1 METIKIYRSV
11 KKDLGIMLVSLLF
24 TAVML
29 FMIISPNAS
38 EALRIIRI
46 IAGWA
51 GLILFGVGFLF
62 YLILILRQVLFH
74 RPFYIITDEAVKSLQ
89 PFRTFEIRFS
99 DVNSFSIQPF
109 KQNIFISIHYKEN
122 VEEFKY
128 ATAGKM
134 GRFVRRYN
142 IKAVHAQEVLNATG
156 LSVTPEEFFNLLN
169 DRLKNRTKNKQTEE

>member
-24 TAVML
+24 IAVML

-62 YLILILRQVLFH
+62 YLILILL
-74 RPFYIITDEAVKSLQ
+74 DSQ
-89 PFRTFEIRFS
+89 PS
-99 DVNSFSIQPF
+99 
-109 KQNIFISIHYKEN
+109 
-122 VEEFKY
+122 
-128 ATAGKM
+128 
-134 GRFVRRYN
+134 
-142 IKAVHAQEVLNATG
+142 ATG
-156 LSVTPEEFFNLLN
+156 CLWLRE
-169 DRLKNRTKNKQTEE
+169 

>member
-24 TAVML
+24 IAVML

-109 KQNIFISIHYKEN
+109 KQNMFISIHYKEN
-122 VEEFKY
+122 VEELKY

-169 DRLKNRTKNKQTEE
+169 DRLKKQQTEEKRNI